1 MTWAEDVR
9 RANEAL
15 DWIEARQGPLKPDGY
30 ARIETTVQQVRA
42 MASEQDDDARL
53 AEIRVAHAPFD
64 FGMKH
69 PITGEWASR
78 ISCKHCHEP
87 WPCVQ
92 SVLITRLDA
101 LTVEIERE
109 RYHVGNLNICIKNF
123 TAKCDQL
130 QRQVATA
137 TRSVDDWRE
146 AWEQKQIEL
155 EQSEAE
161 RDALRA
167 RAERYERALYGPVP
181 TGGMETLSG
190 NECRL
195 CCADAKPDEIDMHED
210 DCPLRR
216 AVLAA
221 ASEGE

>member
-1 MTWAEDVR
+1 MR

-15 DWIEARQGPLKPDGY
+15 DWIEARQGPLPPTNY
-30 ARIETTVQQVRA
+30 ARIETDVRTVRA
-42 MASEQDDDARL
+42 MGEQADDARIS
-53 AEIRVAHAPFD
+53 EIRSRHR
-64 FGMKH
+64 
-69 PITGEWASR
+69 GER
-78 ISCKHCHEP
+78 ISTEASAPEYCPQCIVR
-87 WPCVQ
+87 WPCDYGR
-92 SVLITRLDA
+92 LLARLDA

-130 QRQVATA
+130 QRQVETA

-167 RAERYERALYGPVP
+167 RAERAELALAGMLESYELCMGSELAFSALTKDILRGVFINEPERA
-181 TGGMETLSG
+181 
-190 NECRL
+190 
-195 CCADAKPDEIDMHED
+195 
-210 DCPLRR
+210 R
-216 AVLAA
+216 AALAA
-221 ASEGE
+221 AGEGE